1 MDEKFKTLEE
11 KFDYY
16 TLRAIYLKEKG
27 DNTGYLFNL
36 KIALDTLEHIEGK
49 PIDEILEEE
58 DLEEK

>member
-1 MDEKFKTLEE
+1 MDEKFKSLEE

-36 KIALDTLEHIEGK
+36 KIALDTLEEIECK
-49 PIDEILEEE
+49 PITEIVQEREGS
-58 DLEEK
+58 K